1 MKLDIVLYEPE
12 IPQNTGNIA
21 RTCVALGARLHLVGQ
36 LGFSLED
43 RYLKRAGLDYWFD
56 LDVTLWDTMDAF
68 FDSLNR
74 IEIPHGTSGIFYAT
88 TKASA
93 RYTDIVFP
101 DCTVLVF
108 GPESR
113 GLPEPLLLARPERCI
128 RIPMCDGKRSLNLS
142 NSVAVI
148 AFEVMRQHGF
158 EGLR

>member
-1 MKLDIVLYEPE
+1 MNLDIVLYEPE

-56 LDVTLWDTMDAF
+56 LDVTLWDQLDAC
-68 FDSLNR
+68 FDALSRNDR
-74 IEIPHGTSGIFYAT
+74 TDGPAGIFYAT
-88 TKASA
+88 TKASV
-93 RYTDIVFP
+93 RYTDVAYP
-101 DCTVLVF
+101 AHTVLVF

-113 GLPEPLLLARPERCI
+113 GLPVPLLLARPERGI
-128 RIPMCDGKRSLNLS
+128 RIPMCEGRRSLNLS
-142 NSVAVI
+142 NAVAVV
-148 AFEVMRQHGF
+148 AFETMRQHGF